1 VLLTLGSAVL
11 SARAFPAQSS
21 TRDRIALQHIHDR
34 SSLYVVAAVLSA
46 LSLASLA
53 VTLWYLFRVTRH
65 RRPEL
70 PSWLE
75 PLIWIGPVLFAAALA
90 LGTADQ
96 LHVASVLVKGEH
108 TEVRANHFTKT
119 LAVAPR
125 IVGQAGAFAIA
136 ISLVMVS
143 LNAIRVGL
151 LTRFLGIIGVVIG
164 ALLVLPIL
172 PGQVFQIFWLGAL
185 AAVFMNKY
193 PGGRGESWASGE
205 PGQWLSAAEAR
216 RAQIRESRGR
226 EQGTVQTGGIED
238 PPLPEPDEDVEG
250 TASDAPDDPEREPHP
265 TSKKRRKKRRR

>member
-1 VLLTLGSAVL
+1 VL

-21 TRDRIALQHIHDR
+21 TRDRVALEHIHDR
-34 SSLYVVAAVLSA
+34 ASIYVVAAVLSA
-46 LSLASLA
+46 LSLATLA
-53 VTLWYLFRVTRH
+53 VALWYLFRVTRN

-96 LHVASVLVKGEH
+96 LHVASEFVKGAH
-108 TEVRANHFTKT
+108 TEVRANHLTKT

-143 LNAIRVGL
+143 LNAMRVGL

-185 AAVFMNKY
+185 AAVFLDKY

-216 RAQIRESRGR
+216 RAEIRETRGR

-238 PPLPEPDEDVEG
+238 PPLPEPDEDPDD
-250 TASDAPDDPEREPHP
+250 ASDEDERTPHP
-265 TSKKRRKKRRR
+265 TSKKRRRKRRR

>member
-21 TRDRIALQHIHDR
+21 SHDRVALLHIHDR
-34 SSLYVVAAVLSA
+34 ASLYVVAAVLSA
-46 LSLASLA
+46 LSLATLA

-96 LHVASVLVKGEH
+96 LHVASEFVKGAH
-108 TEVRANHFTKT
+108 TEVRANHLTKT

-193 PGGRGESWASGE
+193 PGGRGQSWASGE

-216 RAQIRESRGR
+216 RAEIRATRGR
-226 EQGTVQTGGIED
+226 EQGTVTTGGIED

-250 TASDAPDDPEREPHP
+250 TPTDAPDEAEPDPHP
-265 TSKKRRKKRRR
+265 TSKKRRRKRRR

>member
-1 VLLTLGSAVL
+1 MLLTLGSAVL
-11 SARAFPAQSS
+11 SARAFPAQASS
-21 TRDRIALQHIHDR
+21 RDRVALQHIHDR

-53 VTLWYLFRVTRH
+53 VALWYLFRVTRH
-65 RRPEL
+65 RRAEL

-96 LHVASVLVKGEH
+96 LHVASEFVKGAH
-108 TEVRANHFTKT
+108 TEARANHLTKT

-164 ALLVLPIL
+164 ALLVLPVL

-216 RAQIRESRGR
+216 RAEIRETRGR
-226 EQGTVQTGGIED
+226 EQGTVKTGGIED
-238 PPLPEPDEDVEG
+238 PPLPEPDEDVDD
-250 TASDAPDDPEREPHP
+250 TADDSDDDERAPHP